1 MTEAILLAWG
11 LAGGVDWRLMAMAA
25 GSVWAPWPTGIA
37 VAAAVVAG
45 RRLSRVASAGS
56 EVGFA
61 QSVVGELRAGAS
73 ARAALTTACA
83 GLPDSK
89 PLVRRLEV
97 GDPLRAALTGISSRL
112 PTIGALIEAA
122 LAVGTG
128 GGRMLPVF
136 EELVVLAASEEQAR
150 EEMRVATAQIRA
162 SMWVMVGGPAAY
174 LTWSLATGRLPVLL
188 ALPGGGILGALG
200 GVLFIA
206 GIAAM
211 AWMVSR

>member
-1 MTEAILLAWG
+1 MSEVILLAWG
-11 LAGGVDWRLMAMAA
+11 LAGGADWRLMAMAA
-25 GSVWAPWPTGIA
+25 GAVWAPWPTGIA
-37 VAAAVVAG
+37 VAGAVVAG
-45 RRLSRVASAGS
+45 RRLSRTASAGS

-61 QSVVGELRAGAS
+61 ESVVGELRAGAS

-83 GLPDSK
+83 GLPDSNA
-89 PLVRRLEV
+89 LVRRLEV
-97 GDPLRAALTGISSRL
+97 GDPLPAALTGISSRL
-112 PTIGALIEAA
+112 PTIGSLIEAA

-162 SMWVMVGGPAAY
+162 SLWVMVGGPAAY
-174 LTWSLATGRLPVLL
+174 LTWSLATGRLPALL

-200 GVLFIA
+200 GFLLVA